1 MTRNRS
7 WWASVLVASAVA
19 VILLCVPRPVTGTE
33 TEPFFYSSVKDV
45 TDAQSILVSLGHLKS
60 GSYKAGTI
68 DEPTTRA
75 LVAFQDSH
83 TLEPNGTLNWETMTQ
98 LLSHRPAVDSDGDG
112 VPDSRDKCPNTPHG
126 ATVDE
131 KGCPKDADGDGV
143 ADGIDK
149 CPNTPK
155 GVKVDPTGC
164 PIDSDRDGVF
174 DGPDQC
180 PDTPKGAKVD
190 EKGCPKDTDRDGV
203 ADGLDECPE
212 TPQGVKVGGDGCPLD
227 LDRDG
232 VFDGVDKCPD
242 TPIGVKVDST
252 GCPVTAAPAA
262 APAPAAIPLT
272 QGQSLVLEGVNFET
286 NSAKL
291 KPESSQV
298 LDRVAES
305 LKANPSVRVEVAGY
319 TDSAGKQAYNVDLSK
334 RRAASVRDYL
344 VSKGVAGSRLE
355 TKGYGPAH
363 PVADNTTA
371 QGRAKNRRVELKR
384 VG

>member
-1 MTRNRS
+1 MARNRS
-7 WWASVLVASAVA
+7 WWASVLVASAAA
-19 VILLCVPRPVTGTE
+19 VVLLCVPRPVSGTE

-45 TDAQSILVSLGHLKS
+45 TDAQSILVNLGHLKS
-60 GSYKAGTI
+60 GSYKAGTV

-75 LVAFQDSH
+75 LVGFQDSH
-83 TLEPNGTLNWETMTQ
+83 TLEPNGKLNWETMTQ

-112 VPDSRDKCPNTPHG
+112 VPDTRDKCPNTPHG
-126 ATVDE
+126 AKVDE

-155 GVKVDPTGC
+155 GVKVDSDGC
-164 PIDSDRDGVF
+164 PMDSDKDGVF

-190 EKGCPKDTDRDGV
+190 AKGCPTDSDHDGV

-212 TPQGVKVGGDGCPLD
+212 TPQGVKVGPDGCPLD

-232 VFDGVDKCPD
+232 VFDGIDKCPD
-242 TPIGVKVDST
+242 TPAGVKVDAT
-252 GCPVTAAPAA
+252 GCPVAAPAPAA
-262 APAPAAIPLT
+262 APAAIPMT
-272 QGQSLVLEGVNFET
+272 KGQTLVLEGVNFET

-305 LKANPSVRVEVAGY
+305 LKANPGVRVEVAGY

-334 RRAASVRDYL
+334 RRAASVRSYL
-344 VSKGVAGSRLE
+344 VSKGIAASRLE

-371 QGRAKNRRVELKR
+371 EGRARNRRVELKR
-384 VG
+384 IG

>member
-7 WWASVLVASAVA
+7 WWASVLVASVVA

-33 TEPFFYSSVKDV
+33 TEPFVYSSVKDV
-45 TDAQSILVSLGHLKS
+45 TDAQSVLVSLGHLKS

-68 DEPTTRA
+68 DESTMRA

-83 TLEPNGTLNWETMTQ
+83 TLEPNGSLNWETMTQ

-112 VPDSRDKCPNTPHG
+112 VPDARDKCPNTPRG
-126 ATVDE
+126 AKVDE
-131 KGCPKDADGDGV
+131 KGCPRDADGDGI
-143 ADGIDK
+143 ADGLDK
-149 CPNTPK
+149 CPNTPQ

-164 PIDSDRDGVF
+164 PMDSDRDGVF

-190 EKGCPKDTDRDGV
+190 ENGCPKDTDRDGV

-252 GCPVTAAPAA
+252 GCPMTVAPAA
-262 APAPAAIPLT
+262 ADTPEAVPLA
-272 QGQSLVLEGVNFET
+272 QGQSLVLEGVTFET
-286 NSAKL
+286 NSATL

-298 LDRVAES
+298 LDRVAAS
-305 LKANPSVRVEVAGY
+305 LKANPTVRIEIAGH

-344 VSKGVAGSRLE
+344 VSKGIAASRVE

-363 PVADNTTA
+363 PVADNATEA
-371 QGRAKNRRVELKR
+371 GRARNRRVELKR
-384 VG
+384 IG

>member
-1 MTRNRS
+1 
-7 WWASVLVASAVA
+7 
-19 VILLCVPRPVTGTE
+19 
-33 TEPFFYSSVKDV
+33 
-45 TDAQSILVSLGHLKS
+45 
-60 GSYKAGTI
+60 
-68 DEPTTRA
+68 
-75 LVAFQDSH
+75 
-83 TLEPNGTLNWETMTQ
+83 
-98 LLSHRPAVDSDGDG
+98 
-112 VPDSRDKCPNTPHG
+112 
-126 ATVDE
+126 VDE

-143 ADGIDK
+143 ADGLDK

-155 GVKVDPTGC
+155 GVKVDAEGC
-164 PIDSDRDGVF
+164 PMDSDKDGVA

-190 EKGCPKDTDRDGV
+190 AKGCPIDSDHDGV

-242 TPIGVKVDST
+242 TPAGVKVDAT
-252 GCPVTAAPAA
+252 GCPVAAPAA
-262 APAPAAIPLT
+262 PPAAAAIPMT

-298 LDRVAES
+298 LNRVVES

-344 VSKGVAGSRLE
+344 VSKGIAGSRLDP
-355 TKGYGPAH
+355 KGYGPAH

-371 QGRAKNRRVELKR
+371 EGRAKNRRVELKR
-384 VG
+384 IG

>member
-1 MTRNRS
+1 MTQNRS
-7 WWASVLVASAVA
+7 WWASVLVASAIA
-19 VILLCVPRPVTGTE
+19 VIFFCIPRPVSGTE
-33 TEPFFYSSVKDV
+33 TEPFFYGAVKDI
-45 TDAQSILVSLGHLKS
+45 TDAQSILVSLGHLKP
-60 GSYKAGTI
+60 GYKAGTL

-98 LLSHRPAVDSDGDG
+98 LLSHQPARDADGDG
-112 VPDSRDKCPNTPHG
+112 VPDTRDKCPNTPHG
-126 ATVDE
+126 AKVDD
-131 KGCPKDADGDGV
+131 KGCPRDADGDGV

-149 CPNTPK
+149 CPDTPK
-155 GVKVDPTGC
+155 GLKVDADGC
-164 PIDSDRDGVF
+164 PKDSDRDGVF

-190 EKGCPKDTDRDGV
+190 EKGCPKDSDRDGV

-232 VFDGVDKCPD
+232 VFDGIDKCPD

-252 GCPVTAAPAA
+252 GCPVGTAPTLAPV
-262 APAPAAIPLT
+262 AIPMT

-305 LKANPSVRVEVAGY
+305 LQANPSVRVEVAGH
-319 TDSAGKQAYNVDLSK
+319 TDSAGKQAYNIDLSK

-363 PVADNTTA
+363 PVADNATA
-371 QGRAKNRRVELKR
+371 EGRAKNRRVELKR
-384 VG
+384 IG

>member
-7 WWASVLVASAVA
+7 WRASVLVASAVA
-19 VILLCVPRPVTGTE
+19 VILLCVPRPVSGTE

-45 TDAQSILVSLGHLKS
+45 TDAQSILVNLGHLKS

-112 VPDSRDKCPNTPHG
+112 VPDAHDKCPNTPHG
-126 ATVDE
+126 AKVDE

-155 GVKVDPTGC
+155 GVKVDPDGC
-164 PIDSDRDGVF
+164 PMDSDKDGVF

-190 EKGCPKDTDRDGV
+190 AKGCPMDSDHDGV

-212 TPQGVKVGGDGCPLD
+212 TPQGVKVGPDGCPLD

-232 VFDGVDKCPD
+232 VFDGIDKCPD
-242 TPIGVKVDST
+242 TPAGVKVDAT
-252 GCPVTAAPAA
+252 GCPIAAPAPAA
-262 APAPAAIPLT
+262 APAAIPMT
-272 QGQSLVLEGVNFET
+272 KGQTLVLEGVNFET

-291 KPESSQV
+291 KSESFQV

-334 RRAASVRDYL
+334 RRAASVRTYL
-344 VSKGVAGSRLE
+344 VSKGIAASRLE

-363 PVADNTTA
+363 PVADNATA
-371 QGRAKNRRVELKR
+371 EGRAKNRRVELKR
-384 VG
+384 IG